1 MVEPLSLTLVRHAK
15 SSWQVAGL
23 DDFHRPL
30 NRRGLA
36 DAVRM
41 PAHIAKHV
49 AKPQLVCS
57 SAAVRAVQT
66 CQSLCDEYAIA
77 NEHVLVDSAL
87 YLASAEEVLD
97 YLCENAQHAQRV
109 FVIGHNPG
117 LTDLFNHLV
126 DEKIDNLPTFAVAN
140 LNLAIND
147 WSAVTARCASV
158 QRLML
163 PREIR
168 CK

>member
-1 MVEPLSLTLVRHAK
+1 MAEPLSLTLVRHAE
-15 SSWQVAGL
+15 SSSQVAGL

-41 PAHIAKHV
+41 PAHVVRHV
-49 AKPQLVCS
+49 AKPQLVCC

-66 CQSLCDEYAIA
+66 CEALCDEYAIA
-77 NEHVLVDSAL
+77 NEHVRVDSAL
-87 YLASAEEVLD
+87 YLASAAEVLV
-97 YLCENAQHAQRV
+97 YLSENAQHARRV

-126 DEKIDNLPTFAVAN
+126 DEGVDNLPTFAVAN
-140 LNLAIND
+140 LSLAIKD
-147 WSAVTARCASV
+147 WSAVTAHCARV